1 MVDSRQLL
9 SLNERGKKKV
19 MDNRVVFPGQYIYCS
34 IIILKLA
41 CFVDYTPTQ
50 MTFNED
56 STALINFLFM
66 KNDLFSKGNSFLE
79 IRIWRILLFHS

>member
-19 MDNRVVFPGQYIYCS
+19 MDNRVVFPGQYIYFS

-41 CFVDYTPTQ
+41 CFGVDYTLT
-50 MTFNED
+50 
-56 STALINFLFM
+56 
-66 KNDLFSKGNSFLE
+66 K
-79 IRIWRILLFHS
+79 